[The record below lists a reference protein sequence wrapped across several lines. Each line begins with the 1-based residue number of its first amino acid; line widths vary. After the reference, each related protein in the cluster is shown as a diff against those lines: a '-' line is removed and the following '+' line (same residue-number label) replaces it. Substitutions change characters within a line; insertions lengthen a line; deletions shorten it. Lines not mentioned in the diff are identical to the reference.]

1 MGAWGKVLSVS
12 GNTAL
17 ANVNPFRYRG
27 YYYDIETQLYYL
39 QSRYYDPEIGR
50 FINADDVDILLSN
63 DYKNSNLF
71 CYCYNEPINNQ
82 DRMGKFFFG
91 LSLGASLL
99 VGLFMVVA
107 GGVAVWSIT
116 KLLEQL
122 VRDLQNIINQ
132 VKEKAR
138 QNGKK
143 KNKKVKHHIIAKAA
157 KRAKEARDIF
167 LKYCNN
173 INDIRN
179 LAYIWD
185 CFHMYLH
192 TYTYYDQ
199 VNEVISEADKNGKN
213 KRQKKD
219 YVFQVLAK
227 LKRELELQFG

>member
-12 GNTAL
+12 GNAAL
-17 ANVNPFRYRG
+17 VNVNPFRYRG

-116 KLLEQL
+116 KLLEL
-122 VRDLQNIINQ
+122 L
-132 VKEKAR
+132 
-138 QNGKK
+138 
-143 KNKKVKHHIIAKAA
+143 
-157 KRAKEARDIF
+157 
-167 LKYCNN
+167 
-173 INDIRN
+173 
-179 LAYIWD
+179 
-185 CFHMYLH
+185 
-192 TYTYYDQ
+192 
-199 VNEVISEADKNGKN
+199 
-213 KRQKKD
+213 
-219 YVFQVLAK
+219 
-227 LKRELELQFG
+227 

>member
-82 DRMGKFFFG
+82 DRMGKFIFG
-91 LSLGASLL
+91 LSLGASFL

-199 VNEVISEADKNGKN
+199 VNEVISDADQNGKN
-213 KRQKKD
+213 ERQKKD